1 MVKRLRVDSAR
12 DTKYFL
18 RNVNLDEEPSSPEK
32 QVLQE
37 QKEFKEILESAPM
50 SKEERHKLE
59 RTKEL
64 LTIV

>member
-18 RNVNLDEEPSSPEK
+18 RNVNLGEEPSSPEK

-37 QKEFKEILESAPM
+37 QKEIKEILESAPM
-50 SKEERHKLE
+50 SNEERHKIE
-59 RTKEL
+59 RT
-64 LTIV
+64 